1 MQEAAVTRCPAY
13 HPCVGDSTNGPPAK
27 SGKWR
32 SRANNL
38 RYCNVENGFS
48 TVEEFNTKIGS
59 SLDMAKRMS
68 QPQEEEDEPL
78 FGTHIRQAATTIRKI
93 FAR

>member
-1 MQEAAVTRCPAY
+1 MSSKVIFMNQNAYQNAAQASQ
-13 HPCVGDSTNGPPAK
+13 GGFS
-27 SGKWR
+27 
-32 SRANNL
+32 NNL

-48 TVEEFNTKIGS
+48 TVQEFNTKIGS
-59 SLDMAKRMS
+59 SLDMAKRLS
-68 QPQEEEDEPL
+68 QPQEEEEDEPL